1 VLRWVGYERSLLCQ
15 PFRPFTVRV
24 ASRPWLD
31 EPRQSLCQ
39 PVGLGKPK
47 SRNAYRSL
55 PSIYRDNLFASN
67 SMRGWHVLAR
77 FWLLTRDTGNRFA
90 GNTMGGWHV
99 KLVMNMA
106 CCCAPRPGCS
116 RISASKNGRC
126 PGHYPKLAACVK
138 RSVPGST
145 RCHVLAVTRG
155 WGQTTGTMGKSE
167 FAGFQIGLAREG
179 SRKIHLE

>member
-1 VLRWVGYERSLLCQ
+1 ML
-15 PFRPFTVRV
+15 TVRV

-39 PVGLGKPK
+39 PFGRGKTRTWPD
-47 SRNAYRSL
+47 S
-55 PSIYRDNLFASN
+55 
-67 SMRGWHVLAR
+67 H
-77 FWLLTRDTGNRFA
+77 WLLTRDTGNRFA

-99 KLVMNMA
+99 KLVMGGWHVKLVMNMA
-106 CCCAPRPGCS
+106 CCCALRPGCS

-138 RSVPGST
+138 RSVPGPT

-155 WGQTTGTMGKSE
+155 WGQTTGYDVKIRVCWLSNWV
-167 FAGFQIGLAREG
+167 G
-179 SRKIHLE
+179 SGAE